1 MAAFKYRAVDRT
13 GRAARGALEAMN
25 EIDLELRLRR
35 MGLDLITYS
44 EIRKSAGG
52 LRRGSRI
59 TRRDLIAFCFDM
71 EQMTRSG
78 IPLLEGIRD
87 LRDSVESPRFREVLT
102 TLIENMEGGSV
113 LSQTMAQHP
122 QVFDKVFVSLVR
134 AGEQAGKLTEVFES
148 LAATLRWQDELTAQT
163 KQLLMYPAVVLVV
176 VVAVMTFM
184 LIFLVPQVVT
194 LLKTM
199 GLVLPPQT
207 RALIFLSNFVIDY
220 WPLVFGAPIVIA
232 VAAALLLRVSPKAQ
246 YWWDYTKLHLPVL
259 GSVLQKIILARFTNF
274 FALMYRAGITVMDAV
289 KTSEEIVANR
299 VIADGLTRA
308 GQQINSGMSLTE
320 AFRNLGI
327 FPPLVIRMMRV
338 GEATGALDEAL
349 LNVTYF
355 YNRDVK
361 AAVDKGMAM
370 IGPALTVVLGG
381 MLMLIMWAVLGPV
394 YDILGN
400 LKF

>member
-1 MAAFKYRAVDRT
+1 MPAFKYRAVDRT
-13 GRAARGALEAMN
+13 GRAARGSLDAMN
-25 EIDLELRLRR
+25 EVDLELRLRR
-35 MGLDLITYS
+35 MGLDLITFS
-44 EIRKSAGG
+44 EVKKSAGG
-52 LRRGSRI
+52 FGRGSRI

-78 IPLLEGIRD
+78 IPLLDGIRD
-87 LRDSVESPRFREVLT
+87 LRDTVENPHLREVLS
-102 TLIENMEGGSV
+102 TLIENMEGGSI

-122 QVFDKVFVSLVR
+122 QVFDKVFVSLIR
-134 AGEQAGKLTEVFES
+134 AGEQAGRLTEVFES
-148 LAATLRWQDELTAQT
+148 LATTLRWQDELAAQT
-163 KQLLMYPAVVLVV
+163 KQLMMYPVVVLVV
-176 VVAVMTFM
+176 VVAVMMFM
-184 LIFLVPQVVT
+184 LTYLVPQVVT

-207 RALIFLSNFVIDY
+207 RALIFVSEFVINY
-220 WPLVFGAPIVIA
+220 WPLVFAAPILLA
-232 VAAALLLRVSPKAQ
+232 VAAVFLLRLSPKAQ
-246 YWWDYTKLHLPVL
+246 YWWDYAKLHSPVI
-259 GSVLQKIILARFTNF
+259 GPVLQKIILSRFTNF
-274 FALMYRAGITVMDAV
+274 FALMYRSGITVLEAI
-289 KTSEEIVANR
+289 KTSEDIVANR
-299 VIADGLTRA
+299 VIADGLMRA
-308 GQQINSGMSLTE
+308 GQQINSGESLTE

-338 GEATGALDEAL
+338 GEATGALDESL
-349 LNVTYF
+349 VNVTYF

-361 AAVDKGMAM
+361 DAVDRGLAM

>member
-1 MAAFKYRAVDRT
+1 MPAFKYKAIDRT
-13 GRAARGALEAMN
+13 GRPARGALEAMN
-25 EIDLELRLRR
+25 EVDLELRLRR
-35 MGLDLITYS
+35 MGLDLITFS

-52 LRRGSRI
+52 FRVGSRI

-78 IPLLEGIRD
+78 IPLLDGLRD

-122 QVFDKVFVSLVR
+122 QVFDKVFVSLIQ
-134 AGEQAGKLTEVFES
+134 AGEQAGRLTEVFAS
-148 LAATLRWQDELTAQT
+148 LATTLRWQDELAAQA
-163 KQLLMYPAVVLVV
+163 KQLMMYPAVVLVV
-176 VVAVMTFM
+176 VVGVMLFM
-184 LIFLVPQVVT
+184 LMYLVPQVVQ

-207 RALIFLSNFVIDY
+207 RALIFVSEVVVDY
-220 WPLVFGAPIVIA
+220 WPLVFAAPIVLA
-232 VAAALLLRVSPKAQ
+232 VAAVFLLRLSPQAQ
-246 YWWDYTKLHLPVL
+246 YWWDYAKLHLPVL
-259 GSVLQKIILARFTNF
+259 GPVLQKIILARFTNF
-274 FALMYRAGITVMDAV
+274 FALMYRSGISVMDAI
-289 KTSEEIVANR
+289 KTSEDIVANR
-299 VIADGLTRA
+299 VIADGLMRA

-320 AFRNLGI
+320 SFRNLGI

-338 GEATGALDEAL
+338 GEATGALDDSL

-361 AAVDKGMAM
+361 DAVDKGLAM

-381 MLMLIMWAVLGPV
+381 MLMMIMWAVLGPV

>member
-1 MAAFKYRAVDRT
+1 MPAFKYRAIDGT
-13 GRAARGALEAMN
+13 GRQARGALEAMN
-25 EIDLELRLRR
+25 DVDLEQRLRR
-35 MGLDLITYS
+35 MGLDLITFR
-44 EIRKSAGG
+44 EVKKSAAGFSM
-52 LRRGSRI
+52 GSRI

-87 LRDSVESPRFREVLT
+87 LRDSAGNPRLREVLA
-102 TLIENMEGGSV
+102 TLIENMEGGKV

-122 QVFDKVFVSLVR
+122 QVFDKVFVSLIR
-134 AGEQAGKLTEVFES
+134 AGEQAGRLTDVFAS
-148 LAATLRWQDELTAQT
+148 LAASLKWQDELAGQT
-163 KQLLMYPAVVLVV
+163 KQLMMYPALVLVV
-176 VVAVMTFM
+176 VVAVMMFM
-184 LIFLVPQVVT
+184 LIYLVPQVVT

-207 RALIFLSNFVIDY
+207 HALIFVSDFVINY
-220 WPLVFGAPIVIA
+220 WPLVFALPILLA
-232 VAAALLLRVSPKAQ
+232 VAAEFVLRMSPKAQ
-246 YWWDYTKLHLPVL
+246 YWGDYTKLHLPVL
-259 GSVLQKIILARFTNF
+259 GPVLQKIILSRFTNF
-274 FALMYRAGITVMDAV
+274 FALMYRSGITVIDAIQ
-289 KTSEEIVANR
+289 TSEDIVANR
-299 VIADGLTRA
+299 VIADGLMRA
-308 GQQINSGMSLTE
+308 GQQISSGMSLTE

-361 AAVDKGMAM
+361 DAVDKGMAL

>member
-1 MAAFKYRAVDRT
+1 MPAFKYRAVDRT
-13 GRAARGALEAMN
+13 GRPARGALEAMN
-25 EIDLELRLRR
+25 EVDLELRLRR
-35 MGLDLITYS
+35 MGLDLITFS
-44 EIRKSAGG
+44 EVRKGAGG
-52 LRRGSRI
+52 FGRGKRI

-71 EQMTRSG
+71 QQMTRTG

-87 LRDSVESPRFREVLT
+87 LRDSIESPHFREVLT
-102 TLIENMEGGSV
+102 TLIENMEGGSL

-122 QVFDKVFVSLVR
+122 QVFDKVFVSLIR
-134 AGEQAGKLTEVFES
+134 AGEQAGQLTEVFDN
-148 LAATLRWQDELTAQT
+148 LATTLRWQDELAAQT
-163 KQLLMYPAVVLVV
+163 KQLMIYPVVVLVV
-176 VVAVMTFM
+176 VIAVMMFM
-184 LIFLVPQVVT
+184 LTYLVPQVVQ

-207 RALIFLSNFVIDY
+207 RALIFVSDVVINY
-220 WPLVFGAPIVIA
+220 WPLVFAAPIVL
-232 VAAALLLRVSPKAQ
+232 AAATAFLLRLSPQGQ
-246 YWWDYTKLHLPVL
+246 YWWDYTKLHLPVF
-259 GSVLQKIILARFTNF
+259 GSVLQKIILARFANF
-274 FALMYRAGITVMDAV
+274 FALMYRSGITVIDSI
-289 KTSEEIVANR
+289 KTSEEIVSNR
-299 VIADGLTRA
+299 VVADGLMRA
-308 GQQINSGMSLTE
+308 GQQISSGMSLTE
-320 AFRNLGI
+320 AFRNLGM

-338 GEATGALDEAL
+338 GEATGELDTAL

-361 AAVDKGMAM
+361 DAVDKGLAM